1 MEKIN
6 VKKIAE
12 EYYIN
17 RSKLEDALFWAFC
30 ELMDEEDIEKAC
42 ENKITEVEVKVNG
55 REVKFSK
62 LIKLLMKGYEKAVDE
77 EAKKIIDNVVFDIE
91 NKIEDMVE

>member
-1 MEKIN
+1 
-6 VKKIAE
+6 
-12 EYYIN
+12 
-17 RSKLEDALFWAFC
+17 
-30 ELMDEEDIEKAC
+30 MDEEDIEKAC